1 MAFIGPRFAFFLLWI
16 FDTDRV
22 NAAFSSTIWPVLGI
36 IFAPWTALMYTLAWG
51 PVHGVSGVGWFVVAV
66 GILLDLLT
74 PLSRRCGPE
83 LNRDTVG
90 NVQKAGFRLR
100 REENVYLDIVK
111 IIEAEREAPG
121 GL

>member
-74 PLSRRCGPE
+74 YSSRAAK
-83 LNRDTVG
+83 NRY
-90 NVQKAGFRLR
+90 R
-100 REENVYLDIVK
+100 
-111 IIEAEREAPG
+111 APAA
-121 GL
+121 